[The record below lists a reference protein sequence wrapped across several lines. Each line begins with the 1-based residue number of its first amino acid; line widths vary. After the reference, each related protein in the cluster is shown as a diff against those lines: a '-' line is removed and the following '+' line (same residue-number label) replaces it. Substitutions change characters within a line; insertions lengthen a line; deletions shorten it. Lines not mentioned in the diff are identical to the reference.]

1 MTQEI
6 SPCPIWF
13 FYNLPMARGWESK
26 SVEAQQA
33 EAFEGN
39 RPSRAKMTVQQ
50 AALQRQIDGLLLS
63 RQRVRQQLAAARDA
77 RLRHMLES
85 GLDDLDRGLRDPQS
99 D

>member
-1 MTQEI
+1 
-6 SPCPIWF
+6 
-13 FYNLPMARGWESK
+13 MARGWESK

-33 EAFEGN
+33 EVFEGN

-50 AALQRQIDGLLLS
+50 AALKRQIDGLLLS

-77 RLRHMLES
+77 RLRQMLES
-85 GLDDLDRGLRDPQS
+85 ALDDLERRLRDLQS